1 MKEVQKDKIFRGK
14 LEECRKSPLKTY
26 MEFTVGKSSFLRFF
40 IYELLI
46 CLLGPL
52 PGGAG
57 IFFRKLFYPYLFKQ
71 SGKGLIVG
79 RNVVLRHP
87 DKIIIGDNVTID
99 DNSLI
104 DARGAIGEGL
114 ILEDGV
120 IINRNCMIQAK
131 SGDLRLGTNTSIGSN
146 SVIVSI
152 SGVEIDYS
160 VLIAGGCYISA
171 GSYHFDNLNIPVMDQ
186 GMYSKGPIRI
196 GAGSWLGTCV
206 VVLDGVTIGSN
217 AIIGAGAVVNKE
229 VADGSIAVGV
239 PAKVIRKRTG

>member
-1 MKEVQKDKIFRGK
+1 MKEIDKNNIVRDRLK
-14 LEECRKSPLKTY
+14 KARRSPIRSY
-26 MEFTVGKSSFLRFF
+26 IDFSVGKESLFFF
-40 IYELLI
+40 IRYEIITSLF
-46 CLLGPL
+46 GSL
-52 PGGAG
+52 PGALGF
-57 IFFRKLFYPYLFKQ
+57 FFRKIFYPGLFKQ
-71 SGKGLIVG
+71 TGKNLIIG
-79 RNVVLRHP
+79 RS
-87 DKIIIGDNVTID
+87 IIIGDNVTID